1 MITFILAHFYIFMFS
16 FIALMVLCIL
26 LGHIFPK
33 LSSTFDTIQSSVM
46 MFFVMI
52 LFACGAITDN
62 WSDILV
68 SILLMICTILLAK
81 VQASL
86 DAFDSIYKS

>member
-1 MITFILAHFYIFMFS
+1 MITFILTHFTIFMIS

-26 LGHIFPK
+26 LGHFFPK

-52 LFACGAITDN
+52 LFACGAITNN
-62 WSDILV
+62 WSDIIV
-68 SILLMICTILLAK
+68 SILLMVCTIVLAK
-81 VQASL
+81 TQASL
-86 DAFDSIYKS
+86 DIFDSIYKN